1 MITLFRNVKV
11 LSNKLDNY
19 ANLLYIVVGDPG
31 KALPLLFD
39 QTKYF
44 FLTGPLSPPPPPLS
58 KGLDDRAP
66 SLSQGLDPSLHCK
79 CTCSRLHMHVQ

>member
-44 FLTGPLSPPPPPLS
+44 FLTGPLSPPPPPYLRVWMTGPPPYL
-58 KGLDDRAP
+58 K
-66 SLSQGLDPSLHCK
+66 
-79 CTCSRLHMHVQ
+79 V